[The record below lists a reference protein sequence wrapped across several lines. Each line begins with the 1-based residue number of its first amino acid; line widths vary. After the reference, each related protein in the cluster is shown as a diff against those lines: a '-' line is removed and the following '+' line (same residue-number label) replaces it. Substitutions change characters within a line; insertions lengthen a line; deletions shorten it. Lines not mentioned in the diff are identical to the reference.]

1 MHKNQPKKLAPLNY
15 LALDLLAL
23 DFNSTLTIFYF
34 YFLIFNLTMGNGWM
48 SVKLDLVSDH
58 DITKV

>member
-48 SVKLDLVSDH
+48 SVKLGLVSDH
-58 DITKV
+58 DITRV